1 VAGLRGYFLFLNK
14 RRERIREGLR
24 SGTVSLPN
32 ENDFY
37 VAQLLRHKGGKRWS
51 FKIGDEWVSVTT
63 SELTNQHTFRHAVA
77 DAIGVLPPMRA
88 PINHEFWVRNL
99 MENAAEKENAD
110 P

>member
-1 VAGLRGYFLFLNK
+1 MASLRSYFLFLTK
-14 RRERIREGLR
+14 RRERIRQGLR

-37 VAQLLRHKGGKRWS
+37 IAQLYRHKNGKRWS
-51 FKIGDEWVSVTT
+51 FKVGDKMMSLTT
-63 SELTNQHTFRHAVA
+63 SELKNQGTFRYAVA

-99 MENAAEKENAD
+99 MENAVEKENAD